1 MSSNLIS
8 GTKIKQMTSKKQ
20 QDKWWRVKLDSETL
34 HGIWNASKPFTQRNK
49 KKYTRKT
56 KHNNE

>member
-1 MSSNLIS
+1 
-8 GTKIKQMTSKKQ
+8 MTSKKQ

-49 KKYTRKT
+49 KKYSRKT
-56 KHNNE
+56 KHRDE

>member
-8 GTKIKQMTSKKQ
+8 GTKTKQMTNKQ
-20 QDKWWRVKLDSETL
+20 QNKWWRVKLDSETL

-49 KKYTRKT
+49 KKYSRKT
-56 KHNNE
+56 KHRDE